1 MNSSLLIIYDHD
13 LFSKDSEELRKEQ
26 TFLNVKLIDFNYFNK
41 ENDIRNK
48 YEGHEELL
56 KKMELE
62 NCISPIENILEIL
75 ENIK

>member
-41 ENDIRNK
+41 EDDIRNL